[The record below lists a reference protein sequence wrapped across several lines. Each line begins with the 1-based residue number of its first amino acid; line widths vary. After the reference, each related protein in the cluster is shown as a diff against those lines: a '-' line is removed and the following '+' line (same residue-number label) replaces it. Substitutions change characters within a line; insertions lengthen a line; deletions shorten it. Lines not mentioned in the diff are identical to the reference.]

1 MARDLPCCHIGGG
14 RSRSRTTTS
23 KEFASR
29 PAPHPD
35 AAADNPPAVGAVMSV
50 GIPVGVGVRVFTI
63 AIAAIR
69 VRRAN
74 GEFDDMKRAIVKQ
87 AST

>member
-1 MARDLPCCHIGGG
+1 
-14 RSRSRTTTS
+14 
-23 KEFASR
+23 
-29 PAPHPD
+29 
-35 AAADNPPAVGAVMSV
+35 MSV